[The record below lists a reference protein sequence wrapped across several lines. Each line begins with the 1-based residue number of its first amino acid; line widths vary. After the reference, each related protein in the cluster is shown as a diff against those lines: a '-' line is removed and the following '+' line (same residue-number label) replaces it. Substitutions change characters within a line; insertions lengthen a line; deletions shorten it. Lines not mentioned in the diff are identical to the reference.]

1 MKHMQVA
8 EELRQRVYQAIEMM
22 DDGNVAVAFSGGVD
36 SSLLAKACKDSGKTV
51 TLLTVGFSSQDDIE
65 LSDQV
70 SKALGLS
77 FYSNQVSLEELEN
90 GLRTV
95 IAIVTLDRLVRLENC
110 VCFFYVFKLAVSCGL
125 ETVVS
130 ANGMD
135 ELFCGYSAFK
145 TQYGNETATRSLM
158 DTLIKT
164 AIADKAEIDK
174 VSALFKVKYLCP
186 FLSKDFVDYAVQIP
200 LEQKIRGAG
209 DNIRKHVLREA
220 ALLAGVP
227 QEAALRPKKAFQYS
241 SGIHKDIKALAKTS
255 GFTPSNARA
264 AGFKNEIEAYIDSLR
279 SG

>member
-1 MKHMQVA
+1 MPVA
-8 EELRQRVYQAIEMM
+8 EELRQRVYQTIKKIDA
-22 DDGNVAVAFSGGVD
+22 GNIAVAFSGGVD
-36 SSLLAKACKDSGKTV
+36 SSFLAKACKDSGKIV
-51 TLLTVGFSSQDDIE
+51 TLLTVGFSSQSDIK

-77 FYSNQVSLEELEN
+77 FSYDMISLENLEN
-90 GLRTV
+90 GLRAVLAT
-95 IAIVTLDRLVRLENC
+95 IELDRLVRLENC
-110 VCFFYVFKLAVSCGL
+110 VCFFYVFKLAMSRGL

-145 TQYGNETATRSLM
+145 TQYGNEMATRNLM

-186 FLSKDFVDYAVQIP
+186 FLSRDFVDYAVQIP
-200 LEQKIRGAG
+200 LEHKIRGLG
-209 DNIRKHVLREA
+209 DNVRKHVLREA

-227 QEAALRPKKAFQYS
+227 QEAALRAKKAFQYS
-241 SGIHKDIKALAKTS
+241 SGIHKAIKALAKTS
-255 GFTPSNARA
+255 GFTQSNARA
-264 AGFKNEIEAYIDSLR
+264 AGYKNEIEAYIDSLR
-279 SG
+279 RG